1 VPSVGRGLNA
11 ARKICIMAALFEK
24 SFSGNCECVDSKV
37 YAERLFPQLNQ
48 LLMKLS
54 FIPLLF

>member
-1 VPSVGRGLNA
+1 MLRVKFTLWQRF
-11 ARKICIMAALFEK
+11 CEK

-54 FIPLLF
+54 FVPLLF

>member
-1 VPSVGRGLNA
+1 MLRVKFA
-11 ARKICIMAALFEK
+11 AWQRFCEK

-37 YAERLFPQLNQ
+37 YADRLFLQLNQ

-54 FIPLLF
+54 FVALLF